1 MEDTGLLAN
10 SIFGGIGLMAVIVS
24 ARSGNRKVQIIG
36 WALML
41 SWFVPGVYEWIVGLI
56 LTLCLY
62 LFRKKSDSLL

>member
-10 SIFGGIGLMAVIVS
+10 SIFSGIGLMAVIVS

-36 WALML
+36 GALML
-41 SWFVPGVYEWIVGLI
+41 SWFVPGVYEWIVGVI